1 MQTLGFSTEEYY
13 PPGSGI
19 GLILLQTDE
28 VLENEIRDL
37 MHVKNVPLY
46 HSRVPSGA
54 DVTPETLAAMEAAIP
69 DATRLLPP
77 AADICVIAYC
87 CTSGSVVIGE
97 DNVASAIHSVRPGV
111 KVTNPI
117 AAVKAKLAN
126 LGAKRIGLLTPYEPS
141 VSTTMAEHLTKAGF
155 EISSFAAFGE
165 KEEAKVTR
173 ISRASIL
180 DAVEAIGSG
189 DQCDA
194 VFASCTNLRTAD
206 LLEEA
211 AERVGKPV
219 ISSNSALAWH
229 IEELLAEQRT

>member
-1 MQTLGFSTEEYY
+1 M
-13 PPGSGI
+13 

-28 VLENEIRDL
+28 VLENEIRVLFDN
-37 MHVKNVPLY
+37 VKLDGSTPPLY

-54 DVTPETLAAMEAAIP
+54 AVTPETLAAMEAAIP
-69 DATRLLPP
+69 DAVRLLPP
-77 AADICVIAYC
+77 AADIGVIAYC

-97 DNVASAIHSVRPGV
+97 ENVARAVHSVRPGV

-117 AAVKAKLAN
+117 AAVKAQLSD
-126 LGAKRIGLLTPYEPS
+126 LGAKRIGLLTPYEPQ
-141 VSTTMAEHLTKAGF
+141 VSTAMADHLEENGF
-155 EISSFAAFGE
+155 IISSFGAFGE

-173 ISRASIL
+173 ISQASIL
-180 DAVEAIGSG
+180 EAIQAVGSG
-189 DQCDA
+189 DQCDC

-211 AERVGKPV
+211 ARRIGKPV

-229 IEELLAEQRT
+229 IARLLTSG